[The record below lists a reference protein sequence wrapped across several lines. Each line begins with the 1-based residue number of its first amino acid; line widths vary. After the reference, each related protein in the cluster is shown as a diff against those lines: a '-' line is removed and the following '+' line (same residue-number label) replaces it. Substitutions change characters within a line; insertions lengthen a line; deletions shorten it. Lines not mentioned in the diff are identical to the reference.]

1 MTLFIILLT
10 LLFILGGI
18 GPLLVTD
25 NLRDELVVGH

>member
-10 LLFILGGI
+10 LFFILGGI

-25 NLRDELVVGH
+25 SLQDEMLVGQ

>member
-1 MTLFIILLT
+1 MTLFIVLLT
-10 LLFILGGI
+10 LFFILGGI

>member
-25 NLRDELVVGH
+25 SLQDEMLVGQ